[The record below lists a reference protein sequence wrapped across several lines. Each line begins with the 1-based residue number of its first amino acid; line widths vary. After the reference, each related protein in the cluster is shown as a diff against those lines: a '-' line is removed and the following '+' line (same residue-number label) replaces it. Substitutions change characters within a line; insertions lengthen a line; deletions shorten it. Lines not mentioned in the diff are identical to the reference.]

1 MQKTTK
7 PTALIQ
13 QASLSTLAQIE
24 IERMILAGEISA
36 GTKLNEASLAEM
48 LGVSRGPVREAF
60 RSLEETGLVRQEK
73 NCGVYVR
80 QISIEEA
87 DDIYEIR
94 EALDELVGR
103 KLAKTITPVQLKEL
117 RGMVDKM
124 EKLAEKKN
132 VSSYSLL
139 NLEFHDVLVKMTGN
153 EKLLTTYR
161 RLVKELN
168 LYRRNS
174 LEQQGTLPISI
185 HEHREI
191 VELIAAGNADAAG
204 NMMRQHVIDSR
215 QRMHKSHQA
224 INVVN

>member
-117 RGMVDKM
+117 RSMVDKM

-191 VELIAAGNADAAG
+191 VELIAAGNVDAAG

>member
-7 PTALIQ
+7 SSGLIQ

-24 IERMILAGEISA
+24 IERMILAGEISS

-60 RSLEETGLVRQEK
+60 RSLEENGLVRQEK

-87 DDIYEIR
+87 DEIYEIR

-103 KLAKTITPVQLKEL
+103 KLAKTITQTQLKEL
-117 RGMVDKM
+117 RSMVDKM

-153 EKLLTTYR
+153 EKLLNTYR

-168 LYRRNS
+168 LYRRNA

-191 VELIAAGNADAAG
+191 VELIAAGNVDAAG

-215 QRMHKSHQA
+215 QRMHKAHKPSE
-224 INVVN
+224 IVN

>member
-103 KLAKTITPVQLKEL
+103 KLAKTITVVQLKEL
-117 RGMVDKM
+117 RSMVDKM

-191 VELIAAGNADAAG
+191 VDLIAAGNADAAG

>member
-103 KLAKTITPVQLKEL
+103 KLAKTITAVQLKEL
-117 RGMVDKM
+117 RSMVDKM

>member
-36 GTKLNEASLAEM
+36 GTKLNEAFLAEM

-117 RGMVDKM
+117 RSMVDKM

-191 VELIAAGNADAAG
+191 VELIAAGNVDAAG